1 MPPYNLGKVKGDGV
15 LHEPKNIGSFY
26 GGGGGDLKG
35 AEDAD
40 INVSFWTDAAPV
52 CRQTI
57 VAAHPDLPADRAV
70 VADMADDKAAERVV
84 AACGDVAITSGGP
97 PCHGMSP
104 MNEKNHAKRKYTDM
118 NNHVLRYLDAAIRV
132 NARVIVLENAAALA
146 TFAKFR
152 KLLAKAVKKLRTAGY
167 FVSVNVVNFEN
178 YKVPGAAWLLIALSR
193 VRGGYS
199 LCRISKTTARQVPS
213 SRPRTVMVATNTV
226 PLTSNAIPRS
236 EVDLVSASEA
246 LKQEPRPKVG
256 RAVTSPMGLKHARNR
271 LRGWLKK
278 NGERKFTMKYA
289 HAVADMSK
297 PFSCITTAFTNP
309 TSGRFLIKTPRGFRY
324 LHEEEAKRLMTFPID
339 YPFHGTQHQRFVQIG
354 NAIPPEFACVLFRH
368 IVTNVVIFA

>member
-1 MPPYNLGKVKGDGV
+1 
-15 LHEPKNIGSFY
+15 
-26 GGGGGDLKG
+26 
-35 AEDAD
+35 
-40 INVSFWTDAAPV
+40 
-52 CRQTI
+52 
-57 VAAHPDLPADRAV
+57 
-70 VADMADDKAAERVV
+70 
-84 AACGDVAITSGGP
+84 
-97 PCHGMSP
+97 
-104 MNEKNHAKRKYTDM
+104 MNKKNHEKKKYIDM
-118 NNHVLRYLDAAIRV
+118 NNHALRYLDTAIRV
-132 NARVIVLENAAALA
+132 NARAIVLENAAALA
-146 TFAKFR
+146 TYAKFR

-309 TSGRFLIKTPRGFRY
+309 TSGRFLIKTPRGFRF